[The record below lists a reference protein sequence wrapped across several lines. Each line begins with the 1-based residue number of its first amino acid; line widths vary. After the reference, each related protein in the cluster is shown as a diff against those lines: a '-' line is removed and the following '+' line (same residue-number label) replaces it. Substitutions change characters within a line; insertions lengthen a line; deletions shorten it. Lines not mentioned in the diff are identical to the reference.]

1 MLYHKYLF
9 VSCSCFCVILTCL
22 SRVMIRMHQEC
33 FSVQMFSHNF
43 LIFLCCFFLLIFLFT
58 LDNEVA
64 QTHSSNESCI
74 SPNPTHLLQSPE
86 HNPGANLSGTS
97 SNGTGA
103 SGGGGGPMTGNMTS
117 NFCAICGDRATGK
130 HYGASSCD
138 GCKGFFRRSVR
149 KNHTYTCR

>member
-1 MLYHKYLF
+1 M
-9 VSCSCFCVILTCL
+9 T
-22 SRVMIRMHQEC
+22 
-33 FSVQMFSHNF
+33 
-43 LIFLCCFFLLIFLFT
+43 
-58 LDNEVA
+58 DNEVA

-86 HNPGANLSGTS
+86 HNNVANTSGAT
-97 SNGTGA
+97 SNGTGG
-103 SGGGGGPMTGNMTS
+103 SGGPVTGGMTS